1 MRVALQTGRA
11 AARDAVNTGVAFMG
25 HLGFKAGPRHQ
36 ETMQRAGAV
45 YGQGSAKAVAAG
57 RIVHDGVLVVVVPAH
72 VNAVVQHLGLE
83 LRFPPVNHRRLGE
96 VQVGTDTVP
105 ELLDDGL
112 AGACIVYEA
121 LLGFDPGVGRMIVEQ
136 AGFDVGHQ
144 VHAGLLELGIQCF
157 RVWKLA
163 LVPGEDVAAL
173 ALGGVA
179 RAVVKGRDGYIFL
192 RDAVNKAVELGLR
205 ICCVGQTHGRLCI
218 TQRPA
223 RR

>member
-1 MRVALQTGRA
+1 MRVALQTRRA

-36 ETMQRAGAV
+36 EAMQRARTV
-45 YGQGSAKAVAAG
+45 YRQGSAKAVATG

-72 VNAVVQHLGLE
+72 VNAIVQHLGLE

-105 ELLDDGL
+105 ELLNDGL
-112 AGACIVYEA
+112 ACACVMDKT

-136 AGFDVGHQ
+136 AGLDVGHQ
-144 VHAGLLELGIQCF
+144 VHAGLLEFGIQCF
-157 RVWKLA
+157 WVRKLA
-163 LVPGEDVAAL
+163 FVPGEDIAAL

-179 RAVVKGRDGYIFL
+179 
-192 RDAVNKAVELGLR
+192 
-205 ICCVGQTHGRLCI
+205 
-218 TQRPA
+218 
-223 RR
+223 